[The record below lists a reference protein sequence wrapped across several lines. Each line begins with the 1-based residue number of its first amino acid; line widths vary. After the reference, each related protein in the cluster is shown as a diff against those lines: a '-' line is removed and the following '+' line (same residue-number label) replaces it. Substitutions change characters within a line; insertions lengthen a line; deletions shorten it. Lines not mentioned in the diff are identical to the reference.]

1 MHEVIKANEGFI
13 LTNGEIYGTEI
24 WLAEGVDAAS
34 FYEIPLAE
42 YEAIMNSEEATETDY
57 QTALGEM
64 GGKV

>member
-1 MHEVIKANEGFI
+1 MREVIKANEGFI

-42 YEAIMNSEEATETDY
+42 YEAMMNGEEATEEDY
-57 QTALGEM
+57 QNALREVGV
-64 GGKV
+64 KV